1 MTVVK
6 HVSQLGAVPGL
17 WSQAHT
23 TPIGVPDLATARRP
37 DVSLLHLCTQHA
49 ARVDHPLPS
58 CRDKGA
64 KDVSCRMWPVNEAK
78 WLTAGLL
85 HGFCQAQHHQQTK

>member
-6 HVSQLGAVPGL
+6 LVSQLRAVPEK

-37 DVSLLHLCTQHA
+37 DVSLLHLRTQHA
-49 ARVDHPLPS
+49 ARVDRPLRS
-58 CRDKGA
+58 CWDKGA
-64 KDVSCRMWPVNEAK
+64 KDVSCCMRPVDKAK
-78 WLTAGLL
+78 WLAAGLVDGL
-85 HGFCQAQHHQQTK
+85 C

>member
-6 HVSQLGAVPGL
+6 LVSQLRAVPEK

-37 DVSLLHLCTQHA
+37 DVSLLHLRTQHA
-49 ARVDHPLPS
+49 APS
-58 CRDKGA
+58 CWDKGA
-64 KDVSCRMWPVNEAK
+64 KDVSCRMQPVDKAK
-78 WLTAGLL
+78 WLAAGLVDGL
-85 HGFCQAQHHQQTK
+85 C